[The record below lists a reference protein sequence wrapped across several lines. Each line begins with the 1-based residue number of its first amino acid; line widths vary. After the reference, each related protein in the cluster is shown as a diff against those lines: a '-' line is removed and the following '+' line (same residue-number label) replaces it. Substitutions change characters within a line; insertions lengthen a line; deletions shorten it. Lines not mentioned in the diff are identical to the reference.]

1 MLLEVSDMKLSKNE
15 MQIKLPSLEKQEMII
30 SNKNSVVLIGANGS
44 GKTRMSVWIEDNN
57 QNLTVHR
64 VAAQKSLNMPPLT
77 RPSDMNNSLESFLFG
92 GSGGSKE
99 WLKNA
104 GKKNYRW
111 GNRPATHL
119 LNDFSQ
125 LMEFLVTEEYEK
137 SLIYRQEHKTGNNS
151 FDNVTKLEIIRKIW
165 EDVIQ
170 NKVLHI
176 NAGRIEV
183 SNKSSSNE
191 LFNGAE
197 MSDGERAIFYF
208 IGEVLCVPDNSLI
221 IIDEPENHLH
231 KSILVRLWNEIEAAR
246 PDCIFLYVTHSL
258 DFAVSRNN
266 SQIIWVKDMPSKD
279 EWEYE
284 LLSENDSRIDDVKL
298 EILGNRQKVLLVEGD
313 SQNSIDNKLYSAIFK
328 DYNVISVESCN
339 KVIEIT
345 KAYKDRHLQ
354 DKHYCEVK
362 GIVDRDR
369 RSNNEIEKLK
379 QDNIFCPEV
388 AEVENL
394 FLLPEVIQV
403 VAKKINIKEEDIEK
417 ILKEVKDKTFDYLEN
432 NIDKQALLFTRARVK
447 DKINIIV
454 NKKTDSI
461 EQYRNNINSILDI
474 IDLENEHYQSI
485 EELKNIIENKDYYKA
500 LEKIN
505 DKGLFNHN
513 GLKEIFGWDKKH
525 YIEYIL
531 IWANA
536 SDVSEE
542 LCNIFKN
549 YVRID

>member
-137 SLIYRQEHKTGNNS
+137 SLIYRQEHKTGNSS

-403 VAKKINIKEEDIEK
+403 VAKKINIKEDIEK